1 MTRMLLSCVL
11 VASSALA
18 QTATT
23 ASAPKMPPSQATALA
38 QVPPGPEQVP
48 ANATVVEIHGLC
60 PGNKPANG
68 ATCTTTLTREQFDTM
83 VAAVGI
89 SGQLSTPAAKRNLA
103 TGYAQ
108 VLAMADAAEKAGIEK
123 DPNFQE
129 LMKIVRIRTLAQAY
143 RHSLEQKYSSPSPDE
158 VSAYYNQNIEQYQQ
172 LRLDRI
178 FIPRVNP
185 KVAPSGQTEF
195 AKKAEKVAQ
204 EIRERAAAGE
214 DVGKLQKEASATLGL
229 IAPATTDIGPR
240 KKGSLPPM
248 VEPDVFA
255 LKSGEVTKVENEPSG
270 FNIYKLR
277 SKDTLPLA
285 AVHNQ
290 IVQQLQQKNMEAELK
305 KLMDGVHTDLN
316 EQFFNTRTA
325 PPAWVVNGTRSATPI
340 PPPIKPPVAPG
351 GAATQ
356 GSAAAAK
363 DASSTTPAPAQPK

>member
-1 MTRMLLSCVL
+1 MTRILLSCVL

-23 ASAPKMPPSQATALA
+23 APGPKMPPMQATTPA

-60 PGNKPANG
+60 PENKSAANRE
-68 ATCTTTLTREQFDTM
+68 TCTTTLTREQFDTM

-185 KVAPSGQTEF
+185 KVAPSGQAEF

-285 AVHNQ
+285 AVRNQ
-290 IVQQLQQKNMEAELK
+290 IVQQLQQKNMEAEMK

-340 PPPIKPPVAPG
+340 PPPIKPPVPPG

-356 GSAAAAK
+356 GGAAAAK
-363 DASSTTPAPAQPK
+363 ESSTSPTPPQPK

>member
-23 ASAPKMPPSQATALA
+23 APKMPASQATAPA

-60 PGNKPANG
+60 PGNKSANG

-123 DPNFQE
+123 EPNFQE

-143 RHSLEQKYSSPSPDE
+143 RHSLELKYSSPSPDE

-185 KVAPSGQTEF
+185 KVAPAGQTEF

-229 IAPATTDIGPR
+229 IAPASTDIGPR

-255 LKSGEVTKVENEPSG
+255 LKSGEVTKLENEPSG
-270 FNIYKLR
+270 FTIYKLR

-305 KLMDGVHTDLN
+305 KLMDGVHTELN

-325 PPAWVVNGTRSATPI
+325 PPAWVVNGTRSASPV

-363 DASSTTPAPAQPK
+363 DASSTTPAPPQPK

>member
-1 MTRMLLSCVL
+1 MTRILLSCVL
-11 VASSALA
+11 VAASAMA
-18 QTATT
+18 QTATSPSP
-23 ASAPKMPPSQATALA
+23 AKVPAGQAAPA
-38 QVPPGPEQVP
+38 QVPPGPDQVP

-60 PGNKPANG
+60 PENKSARPES
-68 ATCTTTLTREQFDTM
+68 CTTVLTREQFDAM

-89 SGQLSTPAAKRNLA
+89 SSQLSTPAAKRNLA

-108 VLAMADAAEKAGIEK
+108 ILALADAAEKAGMEK
-123 DPNFQE
+123 DANFQE

-143 RHSLEQKYSSPSPDE
+143 RHSLEQKYSTPNADE
-158 VSAYYNQNIEQYQQ
+158 VSAYYNQNIQQYQQ

-185 KVAPSGQTEF
+185 KIAPAGQAEF

-204 EIRERAAAGE
+204 EIRERAANGE
-214 DVGKLQKEASATLGL
+214 DMGKLQKEASASLGL

-255 LKSGEVTKVENEPSG
+255 LKSGEVTRVENEPSG

-285 AVHNQ
+285 GVRNQ
-290 IVQQLQQKNMEAELK
+290 IVQELQQKNMEAELK
-305 KLMDGVHTDLN
+305 KLMEGVHTDLN
-316 EQFFNTRTA
+316 EQFFSTRTA
-325 PPAWVVNGTRSATPI
+325 PPAWVVNGTRSATPVA
-340 PPPIKPPVAPG
+340 PPVKPPFPPG

-356 GSAAAAK
+356 GNPAPVK
-363 DASSTTPAPAQPK
+363 DASTAPSSGQPK